1 MTTTVMPAQAAIPR
15 IPVRPLLS
23 AADEATRLDLSAA
36 LGLDVDL
43 VLGPIGG
50 DEDELAEYTRLCALV
65 DMADAGVIPRDA
77 TLDLIAGI
85 AEEIEAEDD
94 ADGFE
99 DDDVFAGGWA
109 A

>member
-1 MTTTVMPAQAAIPR
+1 MRTTMPETLINLR
-15 IPVRPLLS
+15 IG
-23 AADEATRLDLSAA
+23 AADSANGTAPTRLDLSAE

-50 DEDELAEYTRLCALV
+50 DADELDEYTRLSALV
-65 DMADAGVIPRDA
+65 DMADSGYIPTGA

-85 AEEIEAEDD
+85 AEEIEREDNARGYEAE
-94 ADGFE
+94 E
-99 DDDVFAGGWA
+99 FAGRWA

>member
-1 MTTTVMPAQAAIPR
+1 MLHLR
-15 IPVRPLLS
+15 IG
-23 AADEATRLDLSAA
+23 AADSANGTVPTRLDLSAE

-50 DEDELAEYTRLCALV
+50 DEDELDELARLYALV
-65 DMADAGVIPRDA
+65 DMADSGLIPRDA

-85 AEEIEAEDD
+85 VEEIEREDD
-94 ADGFE
+94 LDGYEAD
-99 DDDVFAGGWA
+99 DFAGGWA

>member
-1 MTTTVMPAQAAIPR
+1 MRTTMPETALNLR
-15 IPVRPLLS
+15 IGTADS
-23 AADEATRLDLSAA
+23 AAGTVPSRMDLSAE

-50 DEDELAEYTRLCALV
+50 DEHDLDELARLYALV
-65 DMADAGVIPRDA
+65 DMADSGYIPTGA

-85 AEEIEAEDD
+85 VEEIEREDD
-94 ADGFE
+94 LDGYE
-99 DDDVFAGGWA
+99 AEQFAGGWA

>member
-1 MTTTVMPAQAAIPR
+1 MRTTMPETVLNLR
-15 IPVRPLLS
+15 IGTADS
-23 AADEATRLDLSAA
+23 AAGTVPTRLDLSAE

-50 DEDELAEYTRLCALV
+50 ENELDELTRLYALV
-65 DMADAGVIPRDA
+65 DMADSGLVPRDV

-85 AEEIEAEDD
+85 AEEIEREDD
-94 ADGFE
+94 LDGYEADG
-99 DDDVFAGGWA
+99 FAGGWA

>member
-1 MTTTVMPAQAAIPR
+1 MRTTMPESVLHLR
-15 IPVRPLLS
+15 IG
-23 AADEATRLDLSAA
+23 AADSANGTVPTRLDLSAE

-50 DEDELAEYTRLCALV
+50 DEDELDELARLYALV
-65 DMADAGVIPRDA
+65 DMAESGLIPRDA

-85 AEEIEAEDD
+85 AEEIEREDD
-94 ADGFE
+94 LDGYEAD
-99 DDDVFAGGWA
+99 DFAGGWA

>member
-1 MTTTVMPAQAAIPR
+1 MRTTMPETALNLR
-15 IPVRPLLS
+15 IGTADS
-23 AADEATRLDLSAA
+23 AAGTVPTRLDLSAE

-50 DEDELAEYTRLCALV
+50 EEGDLDELARLYALV
-65 DMADAGVIPRDA
+65 DMADSGYIPTGA

-85 AEEIEAEDD
+85 VEEIEREDD
-94 ADGFE
+94 LDGYE
-99 DDDVFAGGWA
+99 AEEFAGGWA

>member
-1 MTTTVMPAQAAIPR
+1 MRTTMPESVLHLR
-15 IPVRPLLS
+15 IG
-23 AADEATRLDLSAA
+23 AADSANGTIPTRLDLSAE

-50 DEDELAEYTRLCALV
+50 DEDELDELARLYALV
-65 DMADAGVIPRDA
+65 DMADSGLIPRDA

-85 AEEIEAEDD
+85 VEEIEREDD
-94 ADGFE
+94 LDGYEAD
-99 DDDVFAGGWA
+99 DFAGGWA

>member
-1 MTTTVMPAQAAIPR
+1 MRTTMPETVLHLRTDATE
-15 IPVRPLLS
+15 S
-23 AADEATRLDLSAA
+23 ATGTASTRLDLSAE

-43 VLGPIGG
+43 ILGPIGG
-50 DEDELAEYTRLCALV
+50 DETELDELARLYALV
-65 DMADAGVIPRDA
+65 DMADSGLIPRDA

-94 ADGFE
+94 LDGYEAE
-99 DDDVFAGGWA
+99 DFAGGWA

>member
-1 MTTTVMPAQAAIPR
+1 MLHLR
-15 IPVRPLLS
+15 IG
-23 AADEATRLDLSAA
+23 AADSANGNVPTRLDLSAE

-50 DEDELAEYTRLCALV
+50 DEDDLDELARLYALV
-65 DMADAGVIPRDA
+65 DMADSGYIPTGA

-85 AEEIEAEDD
+85 VEEIEREDD
-94 ADGFE
+94 LDGYE
-99 DDDVFAGGWA
+99 AEQFAGGWA

>member
-1 MTTTVMPAQAAIPR
+1 MRTTMPETALNLR
-15 IPVRPLLS
+15 IGTADS
-23 AADEATRLDLSAA
+23 AAGTVPTRLDLSAE

-50 DEDELAEYTRLCALV
+50 DADDLDELARLYALV
-65 DMADAGVIPRDA
+65 DMADSGLIPSGA

-85 AEEIEAEDD
+85 VEDIEREDD
-94 ADGFE
+94 RDGYEAD
-99 DDDVFAGGWA
+99 DFAGGWA

>member
-1 MTTTVMPAQAAIPR
+1 MRTTMPESVLHLR
-15 IPVRPLLS
+15 IG
-23 AADEATRLDLSAA
+23 AADSANGNVPTRLDLSAE

-50 DEDELAEYTRLCALV
+50 DEDDLDELARLYALV
-65 DMADAGVIPRDA
+65 DMADSGYIPTGA

-85 AEEIEAEDD
+85 VEEIEREDD
-94 ADGFE
+94 LDGYE
-99 DDDVFAGGWA
+99 AEQFAGGWA